1 MCIRFGKRFAEKCA
15 ELVTAIAVNVSDGL
29 IGVVIWVCTS
39 LVDASSGVALM
50 MPNPD
55 SLGRLT
61 PFSVKRAGVHPN
73 RWFWVCFA
81 ASVCL
86 FCCMLLERVH
96 YWLAKSC
103 YLSLRYLVFS
113 WNFFGLVCQKVVN
126 ECQVSFGFRPAK
138 SQLLI
143 RTASFFAEV
152 QCVWK

>member
-73 RWFWVCFA
+73 RWF
-81 ASVCL
+81 
-86 FCCMLLERVH
+86 
-96 YWLAKSC
+96 
-103 YLSLRYLVFS
+103 
-113 WNFFGLVCQKVVN
+113 
-126 ECQVSFGFRPAK
+126 
-138 SQLLI
+138 
-143 RTASFFAEV
+143 
-152 QCVWK
+152 